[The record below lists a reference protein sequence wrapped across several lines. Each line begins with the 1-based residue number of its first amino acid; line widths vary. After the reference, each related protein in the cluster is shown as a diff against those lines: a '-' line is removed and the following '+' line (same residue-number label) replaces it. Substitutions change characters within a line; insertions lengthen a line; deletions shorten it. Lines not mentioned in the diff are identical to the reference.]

1 MAQHTH
7 TSCPSFSFPLI
18 RSYYVRHTVW
28 LSFPAIDAQHYV
40 SADAARGVLKPL
52 QPPVIT
58 LGFHS
63 PFPFY
68 SAGEPNLSPSI
79 MSPFLLGHDDCPRLA
94 LEKGIQA
101 QSLGSFAGLT
111 GTTLAPRC
119 EEEIR
124 PEDCLALTLL
134 APNWPPVVN

>member
-18 RSYYVRHTVW
+18 RSQYVRHTVW
-28 LSFPAIDAQHYV
+28 LSFPAIDAQHHV
-40 SADAARGVLKPL
+40 SADAAKGVLKPL
-52 QPPVIT
+52 QPQLLHLASTV
-58 LGFHS
+58 LYLS
-63 PFPFY
+63 VRD
-68 SAGEPNLSPSI
+68 GEPNLSPSI

-94 LEKGIQA
+94 LQKGIQA

-134 APNWPPVVN
+134 APNWPPIVD